1 MIQTSFFSQ
10 PKKDKPIKLIQK
22 IDTFIL
28 QPRKVEEL
36 LPNLDILPDTYII
49 YPNGG
54 YHPFYGVPNTPPRYQ
69 LSIWPRVVRIKYSE
83 KWGSEEKL
91 NKIKAINLTKSHVV
105 SQLNYNLDKGYPKIT
120 LHRIEKMLV
129 NIYGYTKKNGQIRRA
144 LQPKKVPQSIQ
155 RLVALAWV
163 PNPEEKRN
171 VCHINDDLTNYL
183 PENLI
188 WGTQG
193 DNMKGR
199 IRRRPDTVEHKY
211 LEMVNKG
218 IIKG

>member
-1 MIQTSFFSQ
+1 MIQTSFFPQ
-10 PKKDKPIKLIQK
+10 PKKDKPIKIIQ
-22 IDTFIL
+22 INPSGL

-36 LPNLDILPDTYII
+36 LPNLDILPDTYMI
-49 YPNGG
+49 YPTGG

-91 NKIKAINLTKSHVV
+91 NNIRVINLTKGHVV
-105 SQLNYNLDKGYPKIT
+105 SQLNYNLDRSYPRIT
-120 LHRIEKMLV
+120 LHRIEKQLV
-129 NIYGYTKKNGQIRRA
+129 NMYNKIKKNGQHTKNW
-144 LQPKKVPQSIQ
+144 QPKKIPQSIH
-155 RLVALAWV
+155 RLVALAWI

-171 VCHINDDLTNYL
+171 VCHINDDPTNYL

-199 IRRRPDTVEHKY
+199 LRRRPDTMEHKY
-211 LEMVNKG
+211 LDLVNKG

>member
-1 MIQTSFFSQ
+1 MIQTSFFPQ
-10 PKKDKPIKLIQK
+10 PEKEEPIRLIQK
-22 IDTFIL
+22 IDTSIL

-36 LPNLDILPDTYII
+36 LPNLDILPDTYMI
-49 YPNGG
+49 YPTGG
-54 YHPFYGVPNTPPRYQ
+54 YHPFYGIPNTFPIYQ
-69 LSIWPRVVRIKYSE
+69 LPIWPRVVRIKYSE

-91 NKIKAINLTKSHVV
+91 NNIRAINLTKSHVV
-105 SQLNYNLDKGYPKIT
+105 SQLNYNLDRGYPRIT

-129 NIYGYTKKNGQIRRA
+129 NLYTKIKKNGQIGKN
-144 LQPKKVPQSIQ
+144 LQPRKTPQAIH
-155 RLVALAWV
+155 RLVALAWI

-171 VCHINDDLTNYL
+171 VCHINDDPTNYL
-183 PENLI
+183 PGNLI

-193 DNMKGR
+193 DNMKGK
-199 IRRRPDTVEHKY
+199 IRRRPNTMEHNY

>member
-1 MIQTSFFSQ
+1 MIQTSFFPQ
-10 PKKDKPIKLIQK
+10 PKKEEPIKLIQK
-22 IDTFIL
+22 IDTSIL

-54 YHPFYGVPNTPPRYQ
+54 YHPFYGVPNTFPIYQ
-69 LSIWPRVVRIKYSE
+69 LPIWPYVKRIKYSE

-91 NKIKAINLTKSHVV
+91 NNIRVINLTKCHVV
-105 SQLNYNLDKGYPKIT
+105 SQLNYNLDGNYPRVT
-120 LHRIEKMLV
+120 LHRIEKQLV
-129 NIYGYTKKNGQIRRA
+129 NAYNKIKKNGQHTKNW
-144 LQPKKVPQSIQ
+144 QPKKIPQSIH
-155 RLVALAWV
+155 RLVALAWI

-171 VCHINDDLTNYL
+171 VCHINDDPTNYL
-183 PENLI
+183 PGNLI

-193 DNMKGR
+193 DNMKGK
-199 IRRRPDTVEHKY
+199 IRRRPNTMEHKY
-211 LEMVNKG
+211 WEMVNKE